1 MTSSTATRT
10 LTVALPGR
18 PKRYPIVVGPAGVS
32 RLGETLAGLLP
43 RGCKVLVLS
52 DDNVWP
58 LYGEAVRQSL
68 SESGFQPLQL
78 SISSGESHKT
88 LQTAEAVFQQAV
100 QLGLSRR
107 DAMLALGGGVMGD
120 LTGFCAA
127 TFHRGIHFVQVPTT
141 LLAQVDASVGGKVA
155 VNFQDVKNGVG
166 AFYQPD
172 AVIADTDTL
181 SSLPEREM
189 LAGMAEIVK
198 YGFIQETALGELVR
212 DETDL
217 LRVLSK
223 LPAHWVRQPDTLSEV
238 IELCC
243 RMKAAVVG
251 RDETESPTNEDPGG
265 RVCLN
270 LGHTFAHAYE
280 ALTQYEVLLHGEAVA
295 LGMRLAFATSQVLQ
309 LLPGSDV
316 VAANALMDAL
326 SLPQRPPSN
335 VQPEQVVAMLRKDKK
350 TLGGKVRLILPEG
363 HLGRV
368 IIRQDV
374 PDSLLLEVVQRFHA
388 NNP

>member
-1 MTSSTATRT
+1 
-10 LTVALPGR
+10 
-18 PKRYPIVVGPAGVS
+18 
-32 RLGETLAGLLP
+32 
-43 RGCKVLVLS
+43 
-52 DDNVWP
+52 
-58 LYGEAVRQSL
+58 
-68 SESGFQPLQL
+68 
-78 SISSGESHKT
+78 
-88 LQTAEAVFQQAV
+88 
-100 QLGLSRR
+100 
-107 DAMLALGGGVMGD
+107 MLALGGGVMGD